1 MSKRIVVLGNGSW
14 GSALAKVAAM
24 AGHEVSIWSR
34 KSPDQSVLKS
44 AEAVIV
50 AVPAQA
56 VRLVL
61 TEVPVPVDAVVIIAA
76 KGIERGT
83 GNFMHQVVRCRAPEN
98 SALILSGPSFAEDVL
113 AGKPTAVTLGGPTL
127 EMANTWAAALSLP
140 HFRMYGSDD
149 VLGVALGGAMKNV
162 LAIACGI
169 SDGRRLGDSARA
181 ALITRSFAELTRFG
195 QALGARPETLMGLSG
210 LGDLMLTCTS
220 PKSRNYSAGH
230 LIGSGVAARDAVAAT
245 KGTVEGA
252 YTALVAVDLAQQHGI
267 DMPIIAA
274 VHAILDQNSSPADEI
289 NRLLARP
296 LKSEI

>member
-1 MSKRIVVLGNGSW
+1 MSKRIVVLGDGSW

>member
-1 MSKRIVVLGNGSW
+1 MTKKIWVLGGGSW
-14 GSALAKVAAM
+14 GSALAHVARGARHDV
-24 AGHEVSIWSR
+24 AVWSR
-34 KSPDQSVLKS
+34 ANKDMRL
-44 AEAVIV
+44 ARDADAVIV

-61 TEVPVPVDAVVIIAA
+61 TEVQVPDKAAVIIAA

-83 GNFMHQVVRCRAPEN
+83 GHFMHQVVRSRAPEN
-98 SALILSGPSFAEDVL
+98 PALILSGPSFAADVL

-127 EMANTWAAALSLP
+127 ELANAWAQALSLP
-140 HFRMYGSDD
+140 HFRIYGSDD
-149 VLGVALGGAMKNV
+149 VLGVALGGAIKNV

-195 QALGARPETLMGLSG
+195 QAIGVRADTLMGLSC

-220 PKSRNYSAGH
+220 PQSRNYSAGR
-230 LIGSGVAARDAVAAT
+230 LIGSGAAVPEALAAT
-245 KGTVEGA
+245 AGTVEGA
-252 YTALVAVDLAQQHGI
+252 YTALVAVDLAARHGV
-267 DMPIIAA
+267 DMPIVSA
-274 VHAILDQNSSPADEI
+274 VHAILDRNTSPEDEI

-296 LKSEI
+296 LKSEF

>member
-1 MSKRIVVLGNGSW
+1 MKKILVLGDGSW
-14 GSALAKVAAM
+14 GSALAKIAGL
-24 AGHEVSIWSR
+24 AGHDVATWSR
-34 KSPDQSVLKS
+34 KSPDLRLRKT

-61 TEVPVPVDAVVIIAA
+61 AEVPVPAGAAVIIAA

-83 GNFMHQVVRCRAPEN
+83 GHFMHQVVRARAPEN
-98 SALILSGPSFAEDVL
+98 PAFILSGPSFADDVL
-113 AGKPTAVTLGGPTL
+113 AGKPTAVTLGGPSVDL
-127 EMANTWAAALSLP
+127 ANQWAAALSLP
-140 HFRMYGSDD
+140 HFRIYGSDD

-162 LAIACGI
+162 LAMACGI
-169 SDGRRLGDSARA
+169 SDGRSLGDSARA
-181 ALITRSFAELTRFG
+181 ALITRSFAELMRFG
-195 QALGARPETLMGLSG
+195 RAMGARPETLMGLSG

-220 PKSRNYSAGH
+220 AQSRNYSAGH
-230 LIGSGVAARDAVAAT
+230 LIGAGVSAGEAIAAT

-252 YTALVAVDLAQQHGI
+252 YTAQVAVQLARQHGI

-274 VHAILDQNSSPADEI
+274 VHAILDQNSSPEAEI

-296 LKSEI
+296 LKPEI